1 MNKIKNAQQTHQ
13 QELPKQ
19 FKESKV
25 AKDDKK
31 FQKFIKWVKKNRRKA
46 ERFNDK
52 IKKQQILMENQNY
65 SFELLN
71 KKAQL
76 QHQQQD
82 QAKVDKINNFNLL
95 SPAQRSRKN
104 SAYQDINSIKQL
116 HLLQPDQ
123 IRKESQLI
131 QSPQLKDQNQKK
143 ISQENLVLEND
154 VALQQKTS
162 SSNNQNELLQKKKEK
177 DYNDFKL
184 QIRRE
189 MMVDDSIGGKLS
201 YKLMLKMEQFFE
213 RHQLKNP
220 KEKEKIINH
229 LHYEKDAST
238 LQKPIIEQEGAYK
251 DDKDFIR
258 RDSYWANLFQAE
270 NNNYALRAPD
280 QFQYVNENDLYFPL
294 NQQKIDIY
302 ISETIQDKINKI
314 NSFRFQDKINKS
326 KQIIQNREQIRK
338 QLQKEKEQKE
348 LEQKQEEELMLDIM
362 KKQQLKKEQQQLF
375 DQQIEEQQNPKQ
387 QIHLS
392 QAYSINEGK
401 NTKELYS
408 INLLNTTAT
417 QETRN
422 SQTINSQSNFLDA
435 HQSKRNY
442 TLGIDNIE
450 FEKICNFE
458 ELKQKKSAINK
469 LYEKLFPQQNQQIQ
483 NEKNNKSKFFKVEE
497 TQKNSIQNIFQ
508 RNSITN
514 SPQGT
519 QSKQQSYSQI
529 HKIPQQ
535 KGSLLLDQ
543 QSQLFQKEQNNQI
556 VNQDLMKSNSFSRR
570 STIQLKKEKEKKQQ
584 LEAPAKL
591 QKQYQ
596 TYFQLNNIPYM
607 SELGLEHQNQLKYYA
622 NILEDYCPNPFEKIS
637 DLNDI
642 INYYEEQNNPEIIKN
657 QIYSKVKKPTKPR
670 FELKKYDEIEFLQKK
685 VNFQYRERNKTDQLN
700 IVDQNQNQI
709 LSHNLDKRIKS
720 FSTKFINRPQ
730 TAFYKERKENL
741 TKENKQEF
749 EKVSDLSKNL
759 SKIKTSDNKTAKT
772 QIRRMQKFSNKQFL
786 YTPQEHK
793 QIQYIFPP
801 YPLKQK
807 EENNKTTSMIFRSAK
822 QIKLNSSQRIHS
834 ALAQVKKSNDVV

>member
-1 MNKIKNAQQTHQ
+1 MNKVQNIQQKNQ
-13 QELPKQ
+13 QELPRQ
-19 FKESKV
+19 YKESKV

-31 FQKFIKWVKKNRRKA
+31 FQKFMKWVKKNRRKA

-52 IKKQQILMENQNY
+52 IKKQQILMESQNF

-71 KKAQL
+71 KKAQ
-76 QHQQQD
+76 HQQEQG
-82 QAKVDKINNFNLL
+82 KVDKTNNFLN
-95 SPAQRSRKN
+95 SPQKSRKN
-104 SAYQDINSIKQL
+104 SVFQEIRQL

-154 VALQQKTS
+154 VALQLKTS
-162 SSNNQNELLQKKKEK
+162 SSNNQDEILQKKKEK
-177 DYNDFKL
+177 EYNDFKL

-229 LHYEKDAST
+229 LHYQKDPNT
-238 LQKPIIEQEGAYK
+238 LQKPLIEQEGAYK

-270 NNNYALRAPD
+270 NSNYSLRTPA
-280 QFQYVNENDLYFPL
+280 QFQDVNDNDLCFPL
-294 NQQKIDIY
+294 NQQKIDVQ
-302 ISETIQDKINKI
+302 ISETIQDKINRI
-314 NSFRFQDKINKS
+314 NAFRFQDKINKS
-326 KQIIQNREQIRK
+326 KLIIQNKEQLRK
-338 QLQKEKEQKE
+338 KLLKEKEQKA
-348 LEQKQEEELMLDIM
+348 LEQKQEEELMLELM

-375 DQQIEEQQNPKQ
+375 DQHIEETHYPNTKQ
-387 QIHLS
+387 QVLLN
-392 QAYSINEGK
+392 QGYSINQGK
-401 NTKELYS
+401 NNKENTFQNQLS
-408 INLLNTTAT
+408 SLNLLTTTAT
-417 QETRN
+417 QETPI
-422 SQTINSQSNFLDA
+422 SQTINSQSNCFDA
-435 HQSKRNY
+435 HQFKRNY
-442 TLGIDNIE
+442 SLGIDNVE

-469 LYEKLFPQQNQQIQ
+469 LYEKLFPQQNKQIQ
-483 NEKNNKSKFFKVEE
+483 NERNNKSKFFKIEE
-497 TQKNSIQNIFQ
+497 TQKNSIQNILQ

-514 SPQGT
+514 PPQGML
-519 QSKQQSYSQI
+519 SKQQSQI
-529 HKIPQQ
+529 LKTPKQQ
-535 KGSLLLDQ
+535 KSSLLLDQ
-543 QSQLFQKEQNNQI
+543 QSQLFQKESINQI
-556 VNQDLMKSNSFSRR
+556 ANQELMHSNSFSRR

-607 SELGLEHQNQLKYYA
+607 SELGLEHQNQLKHYA
-622 NILEDYCPNPFEKIS
+622 SMLEDYCPNPFEKMS

-642 INYYEEQNNPEIIKN
+642 IVYYEEQNNPEIIKDK
-657 QIYSKVKKPTKPR
+657 IYEKAKKPTKPR
-670 FELKKYDEIEFLQKK
+670 FEMKKYDEIEFLQKK

-700 IVDQNQNQI
+700 TVDQNQNQI

-730 TAFYKERKENL
+730 TAFYQERKENL

-749 EKVSDLSKNL
+749 EKVSNLTKNL
-759 SKIKTSDNKTAKT
+759 SKIKVSDNKSAKI
-772 QIRRMQKFSNKQFL
+772 QIRKMQKFSNKQFL

-807 EENNKTTSMIFRSAK
+807 EENNKTSSMIFRSGK
-822 QIKLNSSQRIHS
+822 QSKLNSNQRIQS
-834 ALAQVKKSNDVV
+834 ALAQAKKNNEV

>member
-1 MNKIKNAQQTHQ
+1 M
-13 QELPKQ
+13 
-19 FKESKV
+19 V
-25 AKDDKK
+25 KDDKK

-52 IKKQQILMENQNY
+52 IKKQQILMENQNL

-71 KKAQL
+71 KKT
-76 QHQQQD
+76 QQQQE
-82 QAKVDKINNFNLL
+82 QAKADKTNNFNLL
-95 SPAQRSRKN
+95 NPSQKSRKN
-104 SAYQDINSIKQL
+104 SIFQDINSIKQP

-123 IRKESQLI
+123 IRKEPHLI
-131 QSPQLKDQNQKK
+131 QSPQLKDSNQKK

-154 VALQQKTS
+154 VALQLKTS
-162 SSNNQNELLQKKKEK
+162 SSNNQNEILQQQKIEK

-229 LHYEKDAST
+229 LHYEKDPST
-238 LQKPIIEQEGAYK
+238 LQKPLIEQEGAYK

-270 NNNYALRAPD
+270 NSNYSLRTPA
-280 QFQYVNENDLYFPL
+280 QFQDVNQNDLQFPL
-294 NQQKIDIY
+294 SQQKIDVQ

-326 KQIIQNREQIRK
+326 KQIIQNREQLRK
-338 QLQKEKEQKE
+338 QLLKEQEQKA
-348 LEQKQEEELMLDIM
+348 LEQKQEEELMLDLM

-375 DQQIEEQQNPKQ
+375 DIQIVESHFQNTKY
-387 QIHLS
+387 QIPLS
-392 QAYSINEGK
+392 QGYSINQEK
-401 NTKELYS
+401 NNKDLTFQNQLS
-408 INLLNTTAT
+408 SLNLLTTTAT
-417 QETRN
+417 QETPITN
-422 SQTINSQSNFLDA
+422 TINSQSNYFDA
-435 HQSKRNY
+435 HQSKCNY
-442 TLGIDNIE
+442 SLGIDNIQ

-469 LYEKLFPQQNQQIQ
+469 LYEKLFPQQNKQSQ
-483 NEKNNKSKFFKVEE
+483 NEKNNKRKFFKVEE
-497 TQKNSIQNIFQ
+497 TQKNSIQNIIQ
-508 RNSITN
+508 RNSIIS
-514 SPQGT
+514 SPKGT
-519 QSKQQSYSQI
+519 QSKQQSQSQI
-529 HKIPQQ
+529 HKTPKQ
-535 KGSLLLDQ
+535 KSSLLLDQ
-543 QSQLFQKEQNNQI
+543 QSQLFQQNNQI
-556 VNQDLMKSNSFSRR
+556 ANQELMHQNSFSRR

-607 SELGLEHQNQLKYYA
+607 SELGLDHQNQLKYYA

-642 INYYEEQNNPEIIKN
+642 IVYYEEQNNPEIIKN
-657 QIYSKVKKPTKPR
+657 KIYGKVTKLTKPR

-700 IVDQNQNQI
+700 TIDQNQNQI

-730 TAFYKERKENL
+730 AAFYFERKENL

-749 EKVSDLSKNL
+749 EKVSNLSKNL
-759 SKIKTSDNKTAKT
+759 SKIKVSDNKIAKM
-772 QIRRMQKFSNKQFL
+772 QIRKMQKFSNNQFL

-793 QIQYIFPP
+793 HIQYIFPP

-807 EENNKTTSMIFRSAK
+807 EENNKTTSMIFRSGKKA
-822 QIKLNSSQRIHS
+822 KLNSSQRIQS
-834 ALAQVKKSNDVV
+834 ALAHVKKHTDV